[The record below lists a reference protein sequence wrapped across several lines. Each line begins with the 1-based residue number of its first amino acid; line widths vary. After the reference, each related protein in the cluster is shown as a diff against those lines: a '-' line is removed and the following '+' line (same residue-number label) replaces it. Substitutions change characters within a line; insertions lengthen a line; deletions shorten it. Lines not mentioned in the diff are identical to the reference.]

1 MHTSSSYV
9 ILCKRNCQRDSW
21 SSGTFKTSEKG
32 ERAFREGERIVRVR
46 GGCTNGRGGLEMKR
60 NKTEGVPRSGNSFNP
75 VSWSQDLAVR
85 QLVVAGKSKR
95 THFALWYHNPN
106 NHYYCRHL
114 LNPKSTLPASDAV
127 VSCGTCYSVSGRATR
142 SVASVQSKVSFC
154 IFNLFNYS
162 IALEWQRLET
172 LRLVAGW
179 TNISVHLISVV
190 AVYGRRFISNLINI
204 IIFHPY
210 HN

>member
-1 MHTSSSYV
+1 M

-46 GGCTNGRGGLEMKR
+46 GGCTNGRGGLEMKQ

-127 VSCGTCYSVSGRATR
+127 VSCGTCYSVSGRE
-142 SVASVQSKVSFC
+142 ASRASNRKFPFAFLISSIIPSLLNDNDSK
-154 IFNLFNYS
+154 LW
-162 IALEWQRLET
+162 LW
-172 LRLVAGW
+172 LVDGW
-179 TNISVHLISVV
+179 TNISVHLISIV
-190 AVYGRRFISNLINI
+190 AVYGRRFISNLII
-204 IIFHPY
+204 TIFHSY